1 MKFTS
6 WTIEEL
12 ISWLQRMKT
21 SPDFD
26 YHRVQRV
33 RGEII
38 IENGELRRTINNE

>member
-1 MKFTS
+1 MKFTGA
-6 WTIEEL
+6 TIEEL

-26 YHRVQRV
+26 YHHVQRL

-38 IENGELRRTINNE
+38 IENGELKSKAE